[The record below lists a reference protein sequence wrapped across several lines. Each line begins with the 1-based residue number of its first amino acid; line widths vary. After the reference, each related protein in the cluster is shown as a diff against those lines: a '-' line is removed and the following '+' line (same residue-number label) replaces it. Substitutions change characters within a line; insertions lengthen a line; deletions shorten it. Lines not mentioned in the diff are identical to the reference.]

1 MTYPESLGSSH
12 DPLPGNGLPSP
23 VSRLGPGFRRAVK
36 PDILAAGGRLR
47 ATLHMTASPARLR
60 FGGANRYGGLR
71 VAGPTAGQTA
81 WSGATSGAAALM
93 TRAAHRIHVALEEA
107 YGELFTSVDRTRRS
121 LIVKAL
127 LVHRSAVLPAA
138 RHTVEGVFGPADPKL
153 WQQRNAHVQRLFGYG
168 IPAIDEALACIQNR
182 ATLWGHGVLGVNE
195 ARVFR
200 VPLPDCIFGNR
211 IHRSISATV
220 AWYTPV
226 LPGRQQY
233 KAVRLIIEEPDGLDT
248 VGVAP
253 TSGQVG
259 QYAAAR
265 GTLFHRSWSGSKL
278 KNVLH
283 DGVVELNVSRM
294 PDPADDLPDAIPFGF
309 ALSIEADDPE
319 LPIYEQVRTR
329 LAVRPRIAVPIA
341 P

>member
-1 MTYPESLGSSH
+1 
-12 DPLPGNGLPSP
+12 
-23 VSRLGPGFRRAVK
+23 
-36 PDILAAGGRLR
+36 
-47 ATLHMTASPARLR
+47 
-60 FGGANRYGGLR
+60 
-71 VAGPTAGQTA
+71 
-81 WSGATSGAAALM
+81 M
-93 TRAAHRIHVALEEA
+93 TRAAHQIHEALERA
-107 YGELFTSVDRTRRS
+107 YGELFTNLDRARRS

-127 LVHRSAVLPAA
+127 LVHRSAVLPTA
-138 RHTVEGVFGPADPKL
+138 RNMVEGVFGPADPKL

-168 IPAIDEALACIQNR
+168 APAIDEALACIRNR

-195 ARVFR
+195 ACVFR

-233 KAVRLIIEEPDGLDT
+233 KAVRLIIEEPDGLDP

-265 GTLFHRSWSGSKL
+265 GTLFHRSWSGSKMRG
-278 KNVLH
+278 VLH
-283 DGVVELNVSRM
+283 NGVAELNVSRM
-294 PDPADDLPDAIPFGF
+294 PDPADDLPDVIPFGF

-319 LPIYEQVRTR
+319 LPIYEQVTTR
-329 LAVRPRIAVPIA
+329 LAVRPRIAVPITA
-341 P
+341 